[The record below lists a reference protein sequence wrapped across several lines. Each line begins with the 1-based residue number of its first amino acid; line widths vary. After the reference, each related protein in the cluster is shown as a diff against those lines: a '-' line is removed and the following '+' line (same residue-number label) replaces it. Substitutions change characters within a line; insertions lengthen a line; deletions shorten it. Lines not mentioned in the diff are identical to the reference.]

1 MKIKESFTYPETDV
15 ESVYALVT
23 DPAFREDAVA
33 AVGGQDI
40 EVTIE
45 PTGDGHTVTVIQTQP
60 AKVPDFI
67 KKFVGEAV
75 MVKQTETWSGPDGD
89 GNRSADVRFTV
100 IGQPAGM
107 LATVTLSGAGDDVSF
122 VVDGDLKVSVPFIGR
137 KIEPEIAK
145 IISASLRSD
154 VEHGIKRLS

>member
-1 MKIKESFTYPETDV
+1 MKVKESFTYPDTDV
-15 ESVYALVT
+15 ESVYALIT

-40 EVTIE
+40 DVTIK
-45 PTGDGHTVTVIQTQP
+45 PNGDGHTVTVIQTQP

-67 KKFVGEAV
+67 KKFVGESV
-75 MVKQTETWSGPDGD
+75 MAKQTEKWDGPDAD
-89 GNRSADVRFTV
+89 GNRSAEVRFTV
-100 IGQPAGM
+100 IGQPADM
-107 LATVTLSGAGDDVSF
+107 LAKVKLSGNGDVSF
-122 VVDGDLKVSVPFIGR
+122 VVDGELKVPVPFIGR

-154 VEHGIKRLS
+154 VEQGIKRLS

>member
-1 MKIKESFTYPETDV
+1 MKVRESFTYPDTDV
-15 ESVYALVT
+15 ESVYALIT
-23 DPAFREDAVA
+23 DAAFREDAVA

-40 EVTIE
+40 DVTIE

-67 KKFVGEAV
+67 KKFVGESV
-75 MVKQTETWSGPDGD
+75 KVKQTERWGGADGW
-89 GNRSADVRFTV
+89 GKRTAEVKFTV
-100 IGQPAGM
+100 IGQPADM
-107 LATVTLSGAGDDVSF
+107 LAQVELSGKGDVSF
-122 VVDGDLKVSVPFIGR
+122 VVDGELKVNVPFLGR

-154 VEHGIKRLS
+154 VEQGIKRLS

>member
-1 MKIKESFTYPETDV
+1 MKVKESFTYPDTDV
-15 ESVYALVT
+15 ESVYALIT

-75 MVKQTETWSGPDGD
+75 MAKQTETWAGSDVD
-89 GNRSADVRFTV
+89 GNRSADVKFTV

-107 LATVTLSGAGDDVSF
+107 LAKVKLFGEGDVSF
-122 VVDGDLKVSVPFIGR
+122 VVEGELKVNVPFIGR

-145 IISASLRSD
+145 LISASLRSD
-154 VEHGIKRLS
+154 VEQGIKRLS

>member
-1 MKIKESFTYPETDV
+1 MKVRESFTYPGTDV
-15 ESVYALVT
+15 ESVYALIT

-60 AKVPDFI
+60 ARVPDFI
-67 KKFVGEAV
+67 KKFVGDAV
-75 MVKQTETWSGPDGD
+75 KVKQTERWGGADGW
-89 GNRSADVRFTV
+89 GKRTAEVKFTV
-100 IGQPAGM
+100 IGQPADM
-107 LATVTLSGAGDDVSF
+107 LAQVELFGKGDVSF
-122 VVDGDLKVSVPFIGR
+122 VVAGDLKVNVPFIGR
-137 KIEPEIAK
+137 KVEPEIAK

-154 VEHGIKRLS
+154 VEQGIKRLS